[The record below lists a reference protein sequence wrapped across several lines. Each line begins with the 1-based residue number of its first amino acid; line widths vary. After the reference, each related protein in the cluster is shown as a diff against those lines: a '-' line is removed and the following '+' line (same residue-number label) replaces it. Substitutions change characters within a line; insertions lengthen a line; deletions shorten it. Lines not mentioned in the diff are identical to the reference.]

1 MEAARAHKIRLDP
14 TPAQEQAFRR
24 AAGNARFVYNK
35 FLEWRRG
42 MMIVYNEGGCDAKP
56 RMQDLVKGLNRIK
69 AEQFPFL
76 TLFPVVVE
84 GAGKNYEQAC
94 ANWWDPKLKALAPK
108 RKRKHEPRKF
118 TAALRGR
125 EIRIEGKRVHLR
137 SFGWIRM
144 REELRFE
151 GVPKRAFISERAGRW
166 FISISVTGEVDSTH
180 YAAGETQAV
189 GGVDAGVGNHIA
201 VLSDGTKYE
210 NPRAYRNRQ
219 RRLRRAQR
227 KLDRRARK
235 DAKGRLCGKQS
246 ANYAKAKKRVAK
258 IHDET
263 VCVRDDAIH
272 NATTDIVRKCDVVV
286 IETLNVEGM
295 RKNRSLAKSVSD
307 AAPAELL
314 RQIRYK
320 MEWAGKRVIEADRWF
335 PSSQTCSACGYKNPE
350 VKNLKVRK
358 WTCPACGAVRHRDV
372 NAAMTL
378 QRYGEDVI
386 AAETLP
392 RCTREVTPTESI
404 VHLWTN
410 AFGGHCLLDEVGSPR
425 KGRSKRS

>member
-14 TPAQEQAFRR
+14 TPAQEQALRR
-24 AAGNARFVYNK
+24 AAGNARFAYNK
-35 FLEWRRG
+35 LNEWRRAEMDRYRAG
-42 MMIVYNEGGCDAKP
+42 ERETKP
-56 RMQDLVKGLNRIK
+56 RPNELIKELNRVK
-69 AEQFPFL
+69 AEEFPFL

-84 GAGKNYEQAC
+84 GAGENYEQAC
-94 ANWWDPKLKALAPK
+94 KNWWDPKLKARAPK
-108 RKRKHEPRKF
+108 WKTRRSPRQF
-118 TAALRGR
+118 VAACRAR
-125 EIRIEGKRVHLR
+125 EIQVEGKRVHLR

-144 REELRFE
+144 REEVRFE

-201 VLSDGTKYE
+201 VLSGGTKYE
-210 NPRAYRNRQ
+210 NPRAYRNGR

-235 DAKGRLCGKQS
+235 DAKGRLRGKQS
-246 ANYAKAKKRVAK
+246 ANYAKAKKRLAK
-258 IHDET
+258 IYDEV

-295 RKNRSLAKSVSD
+295 RRNRSLAMSVSD

-320 MEWAGKRVIEADRWF
+320 TEWAGKRVIEADRWF
-335 PSSQTCSACGYKNPE
+335 ASSQTCSACGYKNPE

-358 WTCPACGAVRHRDV
+358 WTCPACGAVHDRDV

-378 QRYGEDVI
+378 QRYGEDII

-404 VHLWTN
+404 VNLWAN
-410 AFGGHCLLDEVGSPR
+410 AFGVGLDEVGSPR

>member
-14 TPAQEQAFRR
+14 TPAQEQALRQ
-24 AAGNARFVYNK
+24 AAGNARFAYNW
-35 FLEWRRG
+35 LNERRQAE
-42 MMIVYNEGGCDAKP
+42 MRLYDAGERETKP
-56 RMQDLVKGLNRIK
+56 RPSEGVKELNRVK
-69 AEQFPFL
+69 AEEFPFL
-76 TLFPVVVE
+76 MLFPVVVE

-94 ANWWDPKLKALAPK
+94 KNWWDPKLKARAPTWK
-108 RKRKHEPRKF
+108 TRRSPRKF
-118 TAALRGR
+118 VAACRAR
-125 EIRIEGKRVHLR
+125 EIQVEGKRVHLR

-180 YAAGETQAV
+180 YAAGESQAV

-210 NPRAYRNRQ
+210 NPRAYRNRL

-227 KLDRRARK
+227 KVSRRARK
-235 DAKGRLCGKQS
+235 DAKGRLVKEQS
-246 ANYAKAKKRVAK
+246 ANYAKAKKRLANE
-258 IHDET
+258 HYRA

-272 NATTDIVRKCDVVV
+272 NAATDIVRKCDVIV

-295 RKNRSLAKSVSD
+295 RRNRSLAMSVSD

-320 MEWAGKRVIEADRWF
+320 TIWAGKQVIEADQWF
-335 PSSQTCSACGYKNPE
+335 ASSQTCSACGEKNPE

-358 WTCPACGAVRHRDV
+358 WTCPACGDVHDRDV
-372 NAAMTL
+372 NAAL
-378 QRYGEDVI
+378 NLRAY

-404 VHLWTN
+404 VNLWAN
-410 AFGGHCLLDEVGSPR
+410 AFGVALDEVGSPR

>member
-14 TPAQEQAFRR
+14 TPAQEQALRQ
-24 AAGNARFVYNK
+24 AAGNARFAYNK
-35 FLEWRRG
+35 LNEWRRAEMDRYRAG
-42 MMIVYNEGGCDAKP
+42 ERETKP
-56 RMQDLVKGLNRIK
+56 RPNELIKELNRVK
-69 AEQFPFL
+69 AEEFPFL
-76 TLFPVVVE
+76 MLFPVVVE

-94 ANWWDPKLKALAPK
+94 KNWWDPKLKARAPTWK
-108 RKRKHEPRKF
+108 TRRSPRKF
-118 TAALRGR
+118 AAACRAR

-144 REELRFE
+144 REEVRFQ

-180 YAAGETQAV
+180 YAAGESQAV

-210 NPRAYRNRQ
+210 NPRAYRNRR

-246 ANYAKAKKRVAK
+246 ANYAKAKKRLANE
-258 IHDET
+258 HDRA

-272 NATTDIVRKCDVVV
+272 NATTDIVRKYDVVV

-295 RKNRSLAKSVSD
+295 RRNRSLAMSVSD

-320 MEWAGKRVIEADRWF
+320 TEWAGKRVIEADRWF
-335 PSSQTCSACGYKNPE
+335 ASSQTCSACGEKNPE
-350 VKNLKVRK
+350 VKNLKARK
-358 WTCPACGAVRHRDV
+358 WTCPACGAAHDRDV

-378 QRYGEDVI
+378 QRYGEDII

-404 VHLWTN
+404 VHLWTT